1 MTNGKQ
7 IVVPSMGAMSE
18 LFQNHFHILRTL
30 KRRISLLNQAYYLQ
44 KDEEKSWEQVEA
56 ILMVLERGCRYLAT
70 SEDYEAPVFQ
80 GDADIKKTAKKIY
93 VDINLDKDE

>member
-1 MTNGKQ
+1 
-7 IVVPSMGAMSE
+7 
-18 LFQNHFHILRTL
+18 
-30 KRRISLLNQAYYLQ
+30 
-44 KDEEKSWEQVEA
+44 
-56 ILMVLERGCRYLAT
+56 MVLERGCRYLAT